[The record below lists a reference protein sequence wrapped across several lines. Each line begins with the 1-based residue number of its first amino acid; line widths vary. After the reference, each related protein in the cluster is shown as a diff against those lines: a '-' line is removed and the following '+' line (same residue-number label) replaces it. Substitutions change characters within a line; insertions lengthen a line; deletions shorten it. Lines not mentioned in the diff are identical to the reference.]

1 VRFEIEVAGQPRAV
15 EVGRSQEGAADGWQ
29 VTIDGRVWDAS
40 MVPAGDRWSLLL
52 QTRGEAAPAASRS
65 YDVMFE
71 AREPGRWLVHL
82 DGRALEARMRTEARH
97 QRRASEGASEGHVV
111 APMPG
116 RVVKVLVT
124 VGSAVE
130 ARQGVIV
137 VEAMKMENELRA
149 PRAGIVREIRAAE
162 GASVLAQAVLVVIE

>member
-1 VRFEIEVAGQPRAV
+1 MTFEV
-15 EVGRSQEGAADGWQ
+15 E
-29 VTIDGRVWDAS
+29 IDGRIRQIAIDLVGAAEADGGEFRVSIDGQTTAVDVRRTDLGLSLVFRDSGRSFDAAATP
-40 MVPAGDRWSLLL
+40 VAG
-52 QTRGEAAPAASRS
+52 GEWFVQLPQVSVTAT
-65 YDVMFE
+65 V
-71 AREPGRWLVHL
+71 
-82 DGRALEARMRTEARH
+82 DGRRY
-97 QRRASEGASEGHVV
+97 RRASANGAAAAGEQRIL

-116 RVVKVLVT
+116 RVVKVLVA

-162 GASVLAQAVLVVIE
+162 GASVDAHAVLVVIE